1 MDQFMILVTTTPPH
15 NGTCTPPLLN
25 SFQQNLIEF
34 GWDGQ
39 KWFRKFK
46 LNIDRMGFQWP
57 LLKSRSK
64 KKLKKKKQLTFY
76 TVPLLENDIF
86 TIKQKLVY
94 FILELIETQFLAI
107 LKYIVH
113 TVVLYVHQIVIFI
126 WFVQYVDVMKRKF
139 N

>member
-1 MDQFMILVTTTPPH
+1 
-15 NGTCTPPLLN
+15 
-25 SFQQNLIEF
+25 
-34 GWDGQ
+34 
-39 KWFRKFK
+39 
-46 LNIDRMGFQWP
+46 MGFQWP